1 MQHIP
6 ITTPNQVVSLLQKPT
21 GYLATT
27 AAVLQ
32 QGGADG
38 SSTDQEGR
46 NSSAQHS
53 SWIIIPDGQ
62 FKTG

>member
-1 MQHIP
+1 M
-6 ITTPNQVVSLLQKPT
+6 LLLPT
-21 GYLATT
+21 GYVATA

-38 SSTDQEGR
+38 LDSSTDQEGR
-46 NSSAQHS
+46 NSSAQLS
-53 SWIIIPDGQ
+53 NWIVFPDGQ